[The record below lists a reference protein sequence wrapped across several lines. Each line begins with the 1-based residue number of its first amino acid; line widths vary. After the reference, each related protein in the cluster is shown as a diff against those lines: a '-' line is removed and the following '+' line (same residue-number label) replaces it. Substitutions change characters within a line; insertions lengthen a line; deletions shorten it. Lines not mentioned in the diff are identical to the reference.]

1 MPSSHEECT
10 EDEARSID
18 SAPEEAPSTI
28 HDDGLSNAFEL
39 YQQVHV
45 CMTPFHGYNEH
56 LSPRYLKEVHRIL
69 SEVKTAWR
77 KAAQGSSQLV
87 TATIATNA
95 AYTQLEDV
103 EHRLTTSCSI
113 ANSADLLESYMKLC
127 NSFEVVTFADTKS
140 KDSAVDAINDLNDC
154 WHAMVSLRSEAAR
167 DGFAEQA
174 LKPRSPPKIN
184 LQQGPDTSALDAQ
197 CREVLL
203 YNVAQCIQGSCLR
216 NSFIRLG
223 SPVVAEVDIF
233 MSREQTPSNC
243 LHGASG
249 LSLLMSSYKAYAFA
263 LPAGQ
268 CTSNCR
274 IHALRYAQG
283 AIAHISAVLD
293 DTTMP
298 CRCHG
303 TLAFHLE
310 KLKRDLED
318 YLRTKM
324 FDLFFQSP
332 WVCGGQIL
340 EMMHALRYYGLRLAA
355 YKSYMGSV
363 VHMYNVLR
371 KIHDFPPIPVL
382 EAICE
387 HLGDLFFP
395 GGRPDK
401 RTFKT
406 SYVRYLGARLRFH
419 SQARHQTGCHAL
431 AIPAHA
437 AKATAG
443 FMSGR
448 VAPHDPRFDCGRL
461 SLMYRIKERNYRLDA
476 AVLDAING
484 QAQCNDVSHSDVG
497 TFVTPKSSRSS
508 SRRGNGTCGHVLVP
522 NSAERGPTIDRPG
535 NVFATGVFGVSQ
547 ALQQTIDAELA
558 STFPIASLNFFPLYL
573 DCVRIVD
580 RISNTYHDA
589 QSKQGHLCLCYA
601 DILVAAADGCK
612 EGKGWR
618 VRKEI
623 RDLVGICGKAL
634 TEELGGRQMSQYYQ
648 SPF

>member
-1 MPSSHEECT
+1 MK
-10 EDEARSID
+10 
-18 SAPEEAPSTI
+18 
-28 HDDGLSNAFEL
+28 
-39 YQQVHV
+39 V
-45 CMTPFHGYNEH
+45 
-56 LSPRYLKEVHRIL
+56 
-69 SEVKTAWR
+69 AWR
-77 KAAQGSSQLV
+77 KAALGSSQLV

-113 ANSADLLESYMKLC
+113 ANSADLLESYIKIC
-127 NSFEVVTFADTKS
+127 HSFEVVTLADTTS

-167 DGFAEQA
+167 DGFAKQA
-174 LKPRSPPKIN
+174 LKPRFPPKIS
-184 LQQGPDTSALDAQ
+184 LQQGPDTSTSDAQ

-233 MSREQTPSNC
+233 MSREQTPINC
-243 LHGASG
+243 LHCASG
-249 LSLLMSSYKAYAFA
+249 LSLLMSSFKAYAFA

-283 AIAHISAVLD
+283 AIAHIRAVLD
-293 DTTMP
+293 DPTMP

-310 KLKRDLED
+310 ELKRDLED
-318 YLRTKM
+318 YIRTKM

-371 KIHDFPPIPVL
+371 KIYDFPPIPVL

-395 GGRPDK
+395 GGRPER

-419 SQARHQTGCHAL
+419 SQARHRTGCHAL

-461 SLMYRIKERNYRLDA
+461 SLTYRIKERNYRLDA

-484 QAQCNDVSHSDVG
+484 QAQCNNVSHSDVG
-497 TFVTPKSSRSS
+497 AFVAPDSSRSS
-508 SRRGNGTCGHVLVP
+508 PPRGNGTCGHALVP
-522 NSAERGPTIDRPG
+522 DSGEKGPMLDRPG
-535 NVFATGVFGVSQ
+535 NVFATRVFGVSQ
-547 ALQQTIDAELA
+547 ALQQTIDTELA

-580 RISNTYHDA
+580 RISNAYHDA
-589 QSKQGHLCLCYA
+589 KSKQGHLCLCYA
-601 DILVAAADGCK
+601 DILVAAADRCK
-612 EGKGWR
+612 DGKGWR

-623 RDLVGICGKAL
+623 RELVGICGKAL
-634 TEELGGRQMSQYYQ
+634 TEEFGGRQMSQYYQ